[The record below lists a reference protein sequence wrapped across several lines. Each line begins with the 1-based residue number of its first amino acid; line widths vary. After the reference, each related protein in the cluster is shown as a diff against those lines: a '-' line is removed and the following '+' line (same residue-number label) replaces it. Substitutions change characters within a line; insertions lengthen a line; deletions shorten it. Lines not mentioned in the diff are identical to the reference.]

1 MILIKHMHR
10 AIEDKFLEST
20 TRLIRSNR
28 NARTIIKKIND
39 TNLDNISENR
49 KEILEY
55 YLEKTSLEL
64 KIAVKNH
71 YFLSERLIESNN
83 A

>member
-1 MILIKHMHR
+1 MHR
-10 AIEDKFLEST
+10 AIEDAFIEST

-28 NARTIIKKIND
+28 NARTIIKNIND
-39 TNLDNISENR
+39 TDLDNISNVR
-49 KEILEY
+49 KERLEY

-71 YFLSERLIESNN
+71 YFLSERLIESNSS
-83 A
+83 